1 MRALLHAAPHC
12 MTPPC
17 PAANRRPN
25 RFLSVLALLALAVPV
40 LAAEPTDADIDRLLK
55 ASRAESTLAAVL
67 PQMEAVQQQEF
78 DKHFA
83 GKELTEEQK
92 AEVARIQ
99 AKTNEIV
106 RKALSWEEMRPV
118 YLDVYK
124 KTYTREDV
132 RAITKF
138 YESAAGQRML
148 EKNPALMQNIMSA
161 VQARM
166 VPMLE
171 ELQAEIRNIP
181 VAPATPAPPVSPP
194 QKRRRTR

>member
-1 MRALLHAAPHC
+1 MSASSL
-12 MTPPC
+12 TVV
-17 PAANRRPN
+17 RR
-25 RFLSVLALLALAVPV
+25 LSGLVLILLALACTSVAV
-40 LAAEPTDADIDRLLK
+40 AAEPSDADIDRLLK
-55 ASRAESTLAAVL
+55 ASRAESLLAGVV

-83 GKELTEEQK
+83 GKEMTEEQK

-99 AKTNEIV
+99 AKTQEIV
-106 RKALSWEEMRPV
+106 RKALSWDEMRPV

-148 EKNPALMQNIMSA
+148 DKNPALMQNVMAA
-161 VQARM
+161 VQQKI

-171 ELQAEIRNIP
+171 ELQGEIKNIP
-181 VAPATPAPPVSPP
+181 VTPPPPVSPP

>member
-1 MRALLHAAPHC
+1 MSQLPSITARAVLRLLL
-12 MTPPC
+12 T
-17 PAANRRPN
+17 
-25 RFLSVLALLALAVPV
+25 LALAASAQAFAPG
-40 LAAEPTDADIDRLLK
+40 PTGADIDPLLK
-55 ASRAESTLAAVL
+55 ASRGQSL
-67 PQMEAVQQQEF
+67 PAGGGAQMEAVQQQEF

-83 GKELTEEQK
+83 GREMTDEQK

-99 AKTNEIV
+99 AKTQEIV
-106 RKALSWEEMRPV
+106 RTALSWDEMRPV

-148 EKNPALMQNIMSA
+148 DKNPALMQNIMAA
-161 VQARM
+161 VQQKM

-171 ELQAEIRNIP
+171 ALQAEIKNIP
-181 VAPATPAPPVSPP
+181 VTAPPVSPP

>member
-1 MRALLHAAPHC
+1 MIPASLTAARRLCRLLLV
-12 MTPPC
+12 T
-17 PAANRRPN
+17 
-25 RFLSVLALLALAVPV
+25 VALACAGNAF
-40 LAAEPTDADIDRLLK
+40 AAEPTDADIDRLLK
-55 ASRAESTLAAVL
+55 ASRAESLLAGMV

-83 GKELTEEQK
+83 GQTMTEEQK
-92 AEVARIQ
+92 AEVARIE
-99 AKTNEIV
+99 AKTQEIV
-106 RKALSWEEMRPV
+106 RKALSWEQMRPV

-148 EKNPALMQNIMSA
+148 DKNPALMQNILSA
-161 VQARM
+161 VQLKM

-171 ELQAEIRNIP
+171 ELQGEIRNIP
-181 VAPATPAPPVSPP
+181 VTPPPPVSPP

>member
-1 MRALLHAAPHC
+1 MIAASL
-12 MTPPC
+12 T
-17 PAANRRPN
+17 AARRLS
-25 RFLSVLALLALAVPV
+25 RLFLVTVALACAGTAF
-40 LAAEPTDADIDRLLK
+40 AAEPSDTDIDRLLK
-55 ASRAESTLAAVL
+55 ASRAESLLAGVV

-83 GKELTEEQK
+83 GKEMTDEQK

-99 AKTNEIV
+99 SKTQEIV

-148 EKNPALMQNIMSA
+148 DKNPALMQNIMSA
-161 VQARM
+161 VQLKM

-171 ELQAEIRNIP
+171 ELQGEIKNIP
-181 VAPATPAPPVSPP
+181 VTPPPPVSPP

>member
-1 MRALLHAAPHC
+1 MPHPTSTTARALSRLLIA
-12 MTPPC
+12 
-17 PAANRRPN
+17 
-25 RFLSVLALLALAVPV
+25 LALAASAPAF
-40 LAAEPTDADIDRLLK
+40 AAEPTDADIDRLLK
-55 ASRAESTLAAVL
+55 ASRAESLLAGVV

-83 GKELTEEQK
+83 GKEMTEEQK

-99 AKTNEIV
+99 AKTQEIV

-148 EKNPALMQNIMSA
+148 DKNPALMQNIMSA
-161 VQARM
+161 VQLKM

-171 ELQAEIRNIP
+171 ELQAEIKNIP
-181 VAPATPAPPVSPP
+181 VTPPPPSPP

>member
-1 MRALLHAAPHC
+1 MIRPSPNAARPAVRTLL
-12 MTPPC
+12 
-17 PAANRRPN
+17 
-25 RFLSVLALLALAVPV
+25 VLALMLAGPV
-40 LAAEPTDADIDRLLK
+40 LAAEPTDADIDRLLR
-55 ASRAESTLAAVL
+55 ASRAESLLAGVV

-83 GKELTEEQK
+83 GREMTEEQK

-99 AKTNEIV
+99 AKTQEIV

-124 KTYTREDV
+124 KTYTRDDV

-138 YESAAGQRML
+138 YESPAGQRML
-148 EKNPALMQNIMSA
+148 DKNPALMQNVMAA
-161 VQARM
+161 VQQKM

-171 ELQAEIRNIP
+171 ELQGEIRNIP
-181 VAPATPAPPVSPP
+181 VTPAPPASPP
-194 QKRRRTR
+194 QKRRSR

>member
-1 MRALLHAAPHC
+1 MPPFQSARHC
-12 MTPPC
+12 MIASSPN
-17 PAANRRPN
+17 AAR
-25 RFLSVLALLALAVPV
+25 LLPRLFVIVALAVVAPAF
-40 LAAEPTDADIDRLLK
+40 AAEPSDADIDRLLK
-55 ASRAESTLAAVL
+55 ASRAESLLAGVV

-83 GKELTEEQK
+83 GKEMTEEQK
-92 AEVARIQ
+92 TEVARIQ
-99 AKTNEIV
+99 AKTQEIV
-106 RKALSWEEMRPV
+106 RRALSWEEMRPV

-148 EKNPALMQNIMSA
+148 DKNPALMQNILSA
-161 VQARM
+161 VQLKM

-171 ELQAEIRNIP
+171 ELQGEIRNIP
-181 VAPATPAPPVSPP
+181 VTPPPPVSPP

>member
-1 MRALLHAAPHC
+1 MSHLLRLLFA
-12 MTPPC
+12 
-17 PAANRRPN
+17 
-25 RFLSVLALLALAVPV
+25 LALVASVPA

-55 ASRAESTLAAVL
+55 ASRAESLLAGVV

-83 GKELTEEQK
+83 GREMTDEQK
-92 AEVARIQ
+92 AGVARIQ
-99 AKTNEIV
+99 AKTQEIV
-106 RKALSWEEMRPV
+106 RTALSWDEMRPV

-148 EKNPALMQNIMSA
+148 DKNPALMQNIMSA
-161 VQARM
+161 VQQKM

-171 ELQAEIRNIP
+171 ALQAEIKNIP
-181 VAPATPAPPVSPP
+181 VTAPPVSPP

>member
-1 MRALLHAAPHC
+1 MSQLL
-12 MTPPC
+12 
-17 PAANRRPN
+17 R
-25 RFLSVLALLALAVPV
+25 LLLALALAASAPAF
-40 LAAEPTDADIDRLLK
+40 AAEPTDADIDRLLK
-55 ASRAESTLAAVL
+55 ASRAESLLAGVV

-83 GKELTEEQK
+83 GREMTDEQK

-99 AKTNEIV
+99 AKTQEIV

-148 EKNPALMQNIMSA
+148 DKNPALMQNIMSA
-161 VQARM
+161 VQQKM

-171 ELQAEIRNIP
+171 ELQAEIKNIP
-181 VAPATPAPPVSPP
+181 VAAPPVSPP

>member
-1 MRALLHAAPHC
+1 MSQLL
-12 MTPPC
+12 
-17 PAANRRPN
+17 R
-25 RFLSVLALLALAVPV
+25 LLLALALAASAPAF
-40 LAAEPTDADIDRLLK
+40 AAEPTDADIDRLLK
-55 ASRAESTLAAVL
+55 ASRAESLLAGVV

-83 GKELTEEQK
+83 GREMTDEQK

-99 AKTNEIV
+99 AKTQEIV

-148 EKNPALMQNIMSA
+148 DKNPALMQNIMSA
-161 VQARM
+161 VQLKM

-171 ELQAEIRNIP
+171 ELQAEIKNIP
-181 VAPATPAPPVSPP
+181 VTAPPVSPP

>member
-1 MRALLHAAPHC
+1 MSTTARALSRL
-12 MTPPC
+12 
-17 PAANRRPN
+17 
-25 RFLSVLALLALAVPV
+25 LLALALAASAPAF
-40 LAAEPTDADIDRLLK
+40 AAEPTDADIDRLLK
-55 ASRAESTLAAVL
+55 ASRAESLLAGVV

-83 GKELTEEQK
+83 GKEMTEEQK

-99 AKTNEIV
+99 AKTQEIV

-148 EKNPALMQNIMSA
+148 DKNPALMQNIMTA
-161 VQARM
+161 VQQKM
-166 VPMLE
+166 VPMLD
-171 ELQAEIRNIP
+171 ELQAEIKNIR
-181 VAPATPAPPVSPP
+181 ATA
-194 QKRRRTR
+194 

>member
-1 MRALLHAAPHC
+1 MIRPSLNAAHPFLRALL
-12 MTPPC
+12 
-17 PAANRRPN
+17 
-25 RFLSVLALLALAVPV
+25 VLALALASPAF
-40 LAAEPTDADIDRLLK
+40 AAEPSDTDIDRLLK
-55 ASRAESTLAAVL
+55 ASRAESLLAGMI

-83 GKELTEEQK
+83 GKEMTEEQK

-99 AKTNEIV
+99 TKTREIV

-138 YESAAGQRML
+138 YESTAGQRML
-148 EKNPALMQNIMSA
+148 EKSPALMQNIMTA
-161 VQARM
+161 VQQKM

-171 ELQAEIRNIP
+171 ELQGEIKNIP
-181 VAPATPAPPVSPP
+181 VTPPPPVSPP

>member
-1 MRALLHAAPHC
+1 VPPFQSARHC
-12 MTPPC
+12 MIASSPN
-17 PAANRRPN
+17 AAR
-25 RFLSVLALLALAVPV
+25 LLPRLFVIVALAVAAPAF
-40 LAAEPTDADIDRLLK
+40 AAEPSDADIDRLLK
-55 ASRAESTLAAVL
+55 ASRAESLLAGVV

-83 GKELTEEQK
+83 GKEMTEEQK
-92 AEVARIQ
+92 TEVARIQ
-99 AKTNEIV
+99 AKTQEIV
-106 RKALSWEEMRPV
+106 RRALSWEEMRPV

-124 KTYTREDV
+124 KTYTRDDV

-148 EKNPALMQNIMSA
+148 DKNPALMQNIMSA
-161 VQARM
+161 VQQKM

-171 ELQAEIRNIP
+171 ELQGEIKNIP
-181 VAPATPAPPVSPP
+181 VTPPPPVSPP

>member
-1 MRALLHAAPHC
+1 MSQLL
-12 MTPPC
+12 
-17 PAANRRPN
+17 R
-25 RFLSVLALLALAVPV
+25 LLLALALAASVPAF
-40 LAAEPTDADIDRLLK
+40 AAEPTDADIDRLLK
-55 ASRAESTLAAVL
+55 ASRAESLLAGVV

-83 GKELTEEQK
+83 GREMTDEQK

-99 AKTNEIV
+99 AKTQEIV

-148 EKNPALMQNIMSA
+148 DKNPALMQNIMSA
-161 VQARM
+161 VQQKM

-171 ELQAEIRNIP
+171 ELQAEIKNIP
-181 VAPATPAPPVSPP
+181 VTAPPVSPP

>member
-1 MRALLHAAPHC
+1 MIRPSLNAVRSHARVLL
-12 MTPPC
+12 
-17 PAANRRPN
+17 
-25 RFLSVLALLALAVPV
+25 LLALALAGPAF
-40 LAAEPTDADIDRLLK
+40 AAEPTDADIDRLLT
-55 ASRAESTLAAVL
+55 ASRAESLLAGVV

-83 GKELTEEQK
+83 GKEMTDEQK

-99 AKTNEIV
+99 AKTQDIV

-124 KTYTREDV
+124 KTYTRDDV

-138 YESAAGQRML
+138 YESAAGKRML
-148 EKNPALMQNIMSA
+148 DKSPALMQNIMAA
-161 VQARM
+161 VQQKM

-171 ELQAEIRNIP
+171 ELQGEIRNIP
-181 VAPATPAPPVSPP
+181 VTPPPPVSPP

>member
-1 MRALLHAAPHC
+1 MPHPTSTTARALSRL
-12 MTPPC
+12 
-17 PAANRRPN
+17 
-25 RFLSVLALLALAVPV
+25 LLALALAASAPAF
-40 LAAEPTDADIDRLLK
+40 AAEPTDADIDRLLK
-55 ASRAESTLAAVL
+55 ASRAESLLAGVV

-83 GKELTEEQK
+83 GKEMTEEQK

-99 AKTNEIV
+99 AKTQEIV

-148 EKNPALMQNIMSA
+148 DKNPALMQNIMTA
-161 VQARM
+161 VQQKM
-166 VPMLE
+166 VPMLD
-171 ELQAEIRNIP
+171 ELQAEIKNIP
-181 VAPATPAPPVSPP
+181 VTPPPPVSPP
-194 QKRRRTR
+194 QQRRRTR

>member
-1 MRALLHAAPHC
+1 MKPSPLDATRAACRLCLL
-12 MTPPC
+12 
-17 PAANRRPN
+17 
-25 RFLSVLALLALAVPV
+25 LVLALVALP
-40 LAAEPTDADIDRLLK
+40 LMAAEPTDADIDRLLK
-55 ASRAESTLAAVL
+55 ASRAESLLAAIL

-83 GKELTEEQK
+83 GKEMTEEQK

-106 RKALSWEEMRPV
+106 RKALSWEQMRPV
-118 YLDVYK
+118 YLEVYK
-124 KTYTREDV
+124 KTYTRDDV

-138 YESAAGQRML
+138 YESPAGKRML
-148 EKNPALMQNIMSA
+148 DKNPALMQNIMSA
-161 VQARM
+161 VQQKM

-171 ELQAEIRNIP
+171 ELQGEIKNIP
-181 VAPATPAPPVSPP
+181 VTPPPPVSPP

>member
-1 MRALLHAAPHC
+1 MIAASLTAARRLSLL
-12 MTPPC
+12 
-17 PAANRRPN
+17 
-25 RFLSVLALLALAVPV
+25 LLATVALACASTAF
-40 LAAEPTDADIDRLLK
+40 AAEPSDADIDRLLK
-55 ASRAESTLAAVL
+55 ASRAESLLAGVV

-83 GKELTEEQK
+83 GQAMTEEQK

-99 AKTNEIV
+99 AKTREIV

-138 YESAAGQRML
+138 YESAAGKRML
-148 EKNPALMQNIMSA
+148 DKNPALMQNILTA
-161 VQARM
+161 VQQKM

-171 ELQAEIRNIP
+171 ELQGEIKNIP
-181 VAPATPAPPVSPP
+181 VTPPPPVSPP

>member
-1 MRALLHAAPHC
+1 MIAPSPHAA
-12 MTPPC
+12 
-17 PAANRRPN
+17 RL
-25 RFLSVLALLALAVPV
+25 LSRLLVIAALAV
-40 LAAEPTDADIDRLLK
+40 AAPAFAADPTDADIDRLLK
-55 ASRAESTLAAVL
+55 ASRAESLLAGVV

-83 GKELTEEQK
+83 GKEMTEEQQ

-99 AKTNEIV
+99 AKTQEIV

-124 KTYTREDV
+124 KTYTRDDV

-148 EKNPALMQNIMSA
+148 DKNPALMQNIMSA
-161 VQARM
+161 VQQKM

-171 ELQAEIRNIP
+171 ELQNEIKNIP
-181 VAPATPAPPVSPP
+181 VTPPPPVSPP

>member
-1 MRALLHAAPHC
+1 MIASSLTAARRLARLL
-12 MTPPC
+12 
-17 PAANRRPN
+17 
-25 RFLSVLALLALAVPV
+25 LVIVALAFAGTAF
-40 LAAEPTDADIDRLLK
+40 AAEPSDADIDRLLK
-55 ASRAESTLAAVL
+55 ASRAESLLAGMV

-83 GKELTEEQK
+83 GQEMTGEQK

-99 AKTNEIV
+99 AKTQEII
-106 RKALSWEEMRPV
+106 RKALSWEQMRPV

-132 RAITKF
+132 RAISKF

-148 EKNPALMQNIMSA
+148 DKNPALMQNIMSA
-161 VQARM
+161 VQQKM

-181 VAPATPAPPVSPP
+181 VTPPPPVSPP

>member
-1 MRALLHAAPHC
+1 MIAASLTAARRLSRLL
-12 MTPPC
+12 
-17 PAANRRPN
+17 
-25 RFLSVLALLALAVPV
+25 LVIVALAFAGTA
-40 LAAEPTDADIDRLLK
+40 LAAEPSDADIDRLLK
-55 ASRAESTLAAVL
+55 ASRAESLLAGVV

-83 GKELTEEQK
+83 GKEMTEEQK

-99 AKTNEIV
+99 AKTREIV

-148 EKNPALMQNIMSA
+148 DKNPALMQNIMSA
-161 VQARM
+161 VQLKM

-171 ELQAEIRNIP
+171 ELQGEIRNIP
-181 VAPATPAPPVSPP
+181 VTPPPPVSPP

>member
-1 MRALLHAAPHC
+1 MIRPSLNAVRSHARVLL
-12 MTPPC
+12 
-17 PAANRRPN
+17 
-25 RFLSVLALLALAVPV
+25 LLALALAGPAF
-40 LAAEPTDADIDRLLK
+40 AAEPTDADIDRLLT
-55 ASRAESTLAAVL
+55 ASRAESLLAGVV

-83 GKELTEEQK
+83 GKEMTDEQK

-99 AKTNEIV
+99 AKTQDIV
-106 RKALSWEEMRPV
+106 RRALSWEEMRPV

-124 KTYTREDV
+124 KTYTRDDV

-138 YESAAGQRML
+138 YESAAGKRML
-148 EKNPALMQNIMSA
+148 DKSPALMQNIMAA
-161 VQARM
+161 VQQKM

-171 ELQAEIRNIP
+171 ELQGEIRNIP
-181 VAPATPAPPVSPP
+181 VTPPPPVSPP

>member
-1 MRALLHAAPHC
+1 MPPFQSARHRMIASSPNAARLLP
-12 MTPPC
+12 
-17 PAANRRPN
+17 RL
-25 RFLSVLALLALAVPV
+25 FVIVALAVAAPAF
-40 LAAEPTDADIDRLLK
+40 AAEPSDADIDRLLK
-55 ASRAESTLAAVL
+55 ASRAESLLAGVV

-83 GKELTEEQK
+83 GKEMTEEQK
-92 AEVARIQ
+92 TEVARIQ
-99 AKTNEIV
+99 AKTQEIV
-106 RKALSWEEMRPV
+106 RRALSWEEMRPV

-124 KTYTREDV
+124 KTYTRDDV

-148 EKNPALMQNIMSA
+148 DKNPALMQNIMSA
-161 VQARM
+161 VQQKM

-171 ELQAEIRNIP
+171 ELQGEIKNIP
-181 VAPATPAPPVSPP
+181 VTPPPPVSPP

>member
-1 MRALLHAAPHC
+1 MIAASLTAARRLSRLLLV
-12 MTPPC
+12 T
-17 PAANRRPN
+17 
-25 RFLSVLALLALAVPV
+25 VTLAFAGTL
-40 LAAEPTDADIDRLLK
+40 LAAEPSDADIDRLLK
-55 ASRAESTLAAVL
+55 ASRAESLLAGVV

-83 GKELTEEQK
+83 GKEMTEEQK

-99 AKTNEIV
+99 AKTQEIV

-148 EKNPALMQNIMSA
+148 DKNPALMQNIMSA
-161 VQARM
+161 VQLKM

-171 ELQAEIRNIP
+171 ELQGEIRNIP
-181 VAPATPAPPVSPP
+181 VTPPPPVSPP

>member
-1 MRALLHAAPHC
+1 MSYLTSTTARALPRLLFA
-12 MTPPC
+12 
-17 PAANRRPN
+17 
-25 RFLSVLALLALAVPV
+25 LALLASAPV
-40 LAAEPTDADIDRLLK
+40 FAAEPTDADIARLLK
-55 ASRAESTLAAVL
+55 ASRAESLLAGVV

-83 GKELTEEQK
+83 GKEMTEEQK

-99 AKTNEIV
+99 AKTREIV
-106 RKALSWEEMRPV
+106 RKALSWEQMRPV

-148 EKNPALMQNIMSA
+148 DKNPALMQNIMTA
-161 VQARM
+161 VQQKM
-166 VPMLE
+166 VPMLD
-171 ELQAEIRNIP
+171 ELQAEIKNIP
-181 VAPATPAPPVSPP
+181 VTPPPPVSPP

>member
-1 MRALLHAAPHC
+1 MSHLLRLLFA
-12 MTPPC
+12 
-17 PAANRRPN
+17 
-25 RFLSVLALLALAVPV
+25 LALVASVPA

-55 ASRAESTLAAVL
+55 ASRAESLLAGVV

-83 GKELTEEQK
+83 GREMTDEQK

-99 AKTNEIV
+99 AKTQEIV
-106 RKALSWEEMRPV
+106 RTALSWDEMRPV

-148 EKNPALMQNIMSA
+148 DKNPALMQNIMSA
-161 VQARM
+161 VQQKM

-171 ELQAEIRNIP
+171 ALQAEIKNIP
-181 VAPATPAPPVSPP
+181 VTAPPVSPP

>member
-1 MRALLHAAPHC
+1 MSYLTSTTARALPRLLFA
-12 MTPPC
+12 
-17 PAANRRPN
+17 
-25 RFLSVLALLALAVPV
+25 LALLAAAPV
-40 LAAEPTDADIDRLLK
+40 FAAEPSDADIDRLLK
-55 ASRAESTLAAVL
+55 ASRAESLLAGVV

-83 GKELTEEQK
+83 GKEMTEEQK

-99 AKTNEIV
+99 AKTREIV
-106 RKALSWEEMRPV
+106 RKALSWEQMRPV

-148 EKNPALMQNIMSA
+148 DKNPALMQNIMTA
-161 VQARM
+161 VQQKM
-166 VPMLE
+166 VPMLD
-171 ELQAEIRNIP
+171 ELQAEIKNIP
-181 VAPATPAPPVSPP
+181 VTPPPPVSPP
-194 QKRRRTR
+194 QKRRRTRGSLASRD

>member
-1 MRALLHAAPHC
+1 MIAASLI
-12 MTPPC
+12 T
-17 PAANRRPN
+17 ARRFS
-25 RFLSVLALLALAVPV
+25 RVFLVVVALAC
-40 LAAEPTDADIDRLLK
+40 AGTAFADEPTDADIDRLLK
-55 ASRAESTLAAVL
+55 ASRAESLLAGVV

-83 GKELTEEQK
+83 GKEMTEEQK

-99 AKTNEIV
+99 AKTQEIV
-106 RKALSWEEMRPV
+106 RKALSWEQMRPV

-124 KTYTREDV
+124 KTYTRDDV

-138 YESAAGQRML
+138 YESAAGKRML
-148 EKNPALMQNIMSA
+148 DKNPALMQNIMSA
-161 VQARM
+161 VQQKM

-171 ELQAEIRNIP
+171 ELQGEIRNIP
-181 VAPATPAPPVSPP
+181 VTPPPPVSPP

>member
-1 MRALLHAAPHC
+1 MTRPPLNAFRLPACLLVLLTLAFAG
-12 MTPPC
+12 
-17 PAANRRPN
+17 PA
-25 RFLSVLALLALAVPV
+25 S
-40 LAAEPTDADIDRLLK
+40 AAEPTDADIDRLLT
-55 ASRAESTLAAVL
+55 ASRAESLLAGVV

-83 GKELTEEQK
+83 GREMTDEQK

-99 AKTNEIV
+99 AKTQEIV
-106 RKALSWEEMRPV
+106 RKALSWDEMRPV

-124 KTYTREDV
+124 KTYTRDDV

-138 YESAAGQRML
+138 YESPAGKRML
-148 EKNPALMQNIMSA
+148 DKSPALMQNIMTA
-161 VQARM
+161 VQQKM

-171 ELQAEIRNIP
+171 ELQGEIRNIP
-181 VAPATPAPPVSPP
+181 VTPPPPVSPP

>member
-1 MRALLHAAPHC
+1 MPYFPSITARALLRLLL
-12 MTPPC
+12 T
-17 PAANRRPN
+17 
-25 RFLSVLALLALAVPV
+25 LALAASAPAF
-40 LAAEPTDADIDRLLK
+40 AAEPTDADVDRLLK
-55 ASRAESTLAAVL
+55 ASRAESLLAGMI

-83 GKELTEEQK
+83 GKEMTGEQK
-92 AEVARIQ
+92 AEVTRIQ
-99 AKTNEIV
+99 AKTQEII
-106 RKALSWEEMRPV
+106 RRTLSWEEMRPV

-148 EKNPALMQNIMSA
+148 DKNPALMQNIMSA
-161 VQARM
+161 VQQKM

-171 ELQAEIRNIP
+171 ELQAEIKNIP
-181 VAPATPAPPVSPP
+181 VPPPPPVSPP

>member
-1 MRALLHAAPHC
+1 MIASSLTAARRLSRLL
-12 MTPPC
+12 
-17 PAANRRPN
+17 
-25 RFLSVLALLALAVPV
+25 LAILALACAGTAF
-40 LAAEPTDADIDRLLK
+40 AAEPSDADIDRLLK
-55 ASRAESTLAAVL
+55 ASRAESLLAGMI

-83 GKELTEEQK
+83 GQEMTEEQK

-99 AKTNEIV
+99 AKTQEII
-106 RKALSWEEMRPV
+106 RKALSWEQMRPV
-118 YLDVYK
+118 YLEVYK
-124 KTYTREDV
+124 KTYSREDV
-132 RAITKF
+132 RAISKF

-148 EKNPALMQNIMSA
+148 DKNPALMQNIMSA
-161 VQARM
+161 VQQKM

-181 VAPATPAPPVSPP
+181 VTPPPPVSPP

>member
-1 MRALLHAAPHC
+1 MPHPTSTTARALSRL
-12 MTPPC
+12 
-17 PAANRRPN
+17 
-25 RFLSVLALLALAVPV
+25 LLALALAASAPAF
-40 LAAEPTDADIDRLLK
+40 AAEPTDADIDRLLK
-55 ASRAESTLAAVL
+55 ASRAESLLAGVV

-83 GKELTEEQK
+83 GKEMTEEQK

-99 AKTNEIV
+99 AKTQEIV

-148 EKNPALMQNIMSA
+148 DKNPALMQNIMTA
-161 VQARM
+161 VQQKM
-166 VPMLE
+166 VPMLD
-171 ELQAEIRNIP
+171 ELQAEIKNIP
-181 VAPATPAPPVSPP
+181 VTRPPPVSPP

>member
-1 MRALLHAAPHC
+1 MSTTARALSRL
-12 MTPPC
+12 
-17 PAANRRPN
+17 
-25 RFLSVLALLALAVPV
+25 LLALALAASTPTF
-40 LAAEPTDADIDRLLK
+40 AAEPTDADIDRLLK
-55 ASRAESTLAAVL
+55 ASRAESLLAGVV

-83 GKELTEEQK
+83 GKEMTEEQK

-99 AKTNEIV
+99 AKTQEIV

-124 KTYTREDV
+124 KTYSREDV

-148 EKNPALMQNIMSA
+148 DKNPALMQNIMTA
-161 VQARM
+161 VQQKM
-166 VPMLE
+166 VPMLD
-171 ELQAEIRNIP
+171 ELQAEIKNI
-181 VAPATPAPPVSPP
+181 PATPPPPVSPP

>member
-1 MRALLHAAPHC
+1 MKSWSSSASRALPRLLPL
-12 MTPPC
+12 
-17 PAANRRPN
+17 
-25 RFLSVLALLALAVPV
+25 FFLALLALPA
-40 LAAEPTDADIDRLLK
+40 LAAEPSDADIDRLLK
-55 ASRAESTLAAVL
+55 ASRAESLLAAIV

-83 GKELTEEQK
+83 GKEMTEEQK

-132 RAITKF
+132 RAIAKF
-138 YESAAGQRML
+138 YESPAGKSL
-148 EKNPALMQNIMSA
+148 LDKNPLLMQNIMSA
-161 VQARM
+161 VQQKM
-166 VPMLE
+166 GPMLE
-171 ELQAEIRNIP
+171 ELQAEIRSIP
-181 VAPATPAPPVSPP
+181 TDTAVPPPPVSPP